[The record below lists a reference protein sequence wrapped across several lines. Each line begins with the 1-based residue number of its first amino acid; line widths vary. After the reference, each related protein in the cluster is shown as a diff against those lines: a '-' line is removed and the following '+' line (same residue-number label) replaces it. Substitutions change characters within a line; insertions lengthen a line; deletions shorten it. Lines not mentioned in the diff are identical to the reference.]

1 MKSIPTPRSRWLPLG
16 SSSGLNQTSR
26 LSGEMGGTPA
36 ILIGV
41 EITVPDFSTLS
52 RWGKGLVLPPVRRPT
67 ASRGP
72 VHLVV
77 DSTGLK
83 VW

>member
-1 MKSIPTPRSRWLPLG
+1 VLFPIGPLRQTQGMMRSIA
-16 SSSGLNQTSR
+16 
-26 LSGEMGGTPA
+26 M
-36 ILIGV
+36 LIGV

-72 VHLVV
+72 VYLVV